1 LEVHHIEERATAVG
15 GKLPDGTSMNALR
28 NTVVACEGCHR
39 AHHAKAIEIGS
50 VKQTSEGPVREVRA
64 PKVHQGVPENEM
76 ELIKNELRAYPNVS
90 AKRMVFDLETKYG
103 IRVTV
108 QRLTTIRA
116 SLSNHSP

>member
-1 LEVHHIEERATAVG
+1 
-15 GKLPDGTSMNALR
+15 
-28 NTVVACEGCHR
+28 
-39 AHHAKAIEIGS
+39 
-50 VKQTSEGPVREVRA
+50 VREVRA
-64 PKVHQGVPENEM
+64 AKVYQGVPENEV
-76 ELIKNELRAYPNVS
+76 EIIKNELRTYPNVS

>member
-28 NTVVACEGCHR
+28 NTVVACEACHR

-64 PKVHQGVPENEM
+64 PKVHQGVPENEV
-76 ELIKNELRAYPNVS
+76 EIIKNELRAYPNVS
-90 AKRMVFDLETKYG
+90 AKRMVFDLEERHG
-103 IRVTV
+103 IRTSVAK
-108 QRLTTIRA
+108 LTSIRA
-116 SLSNHSP
+116 KL